1 MSPDCKNDSCLW
13 GDAGYILL
21 MQLQGKA
28 VSWRNCG
35 GARTSIT
42 SQMIHITTIMA
53 EVGAAVAE
61 S

>member
-1 MSPDCKNDSCLW
+1 MSPDCKTDSCLW
-13 GDAGYILL
+13 VDAGYMLL

-35 GARTSIT
+35 GVRSIIT
-42 SQMIHITTIMA
+42 SQIHLTTRTMA